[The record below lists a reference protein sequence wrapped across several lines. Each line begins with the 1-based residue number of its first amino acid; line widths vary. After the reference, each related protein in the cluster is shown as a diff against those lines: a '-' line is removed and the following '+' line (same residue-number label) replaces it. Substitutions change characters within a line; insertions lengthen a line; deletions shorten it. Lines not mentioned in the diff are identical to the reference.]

1 MVFYDIFSSFQY
13 LKDNNIKTLVR
24 HAAVLPLVSV
34 NEVEDMWFH
43 ALENNDY
50 DTPEVTRFADYVT
63 EQWVESWNHYDNDRP
78 RTTNNVEGW
87 HSKINKTCK
96 TTHPNI
102 YTMVK
107 MLQNIQSTNEA
118 KLIQL
123 SEGGKQ

>member
-1 MVFYDIFSSFQY
+1 M
-13 LKDNNIKTLVR
+13 
-24 HAAVLPLVSV
+24 PLVPV

-43 ALENNDY
+43 ALENNYY

-96 TTHPNI
+96 TAHPNI

-123 SEGGKQ
+123 CRRKTMNKEENIQTTGFPSSTVKN

>member
-1 MVFYDIFSSFQY
+1 MAGQY
-13 LKDNNIKTLVR
+13 RQNDNIKTLVR

-34 NEVEDMWFH
+34 N

-96 TTHPNI
+96 TAHPNI
-102 YTMVK
+102 YTMLK
-107 MLQNIQSTNEA
+107 MLQNIQSANEA